1 MSCGNDIIFLLQ
13 NYPKWNTKPLMSA
26 MEMASKGDIL
36 SLKGLKCILE
46 PNIEWQRVANVAA
59 RTGHSNII
67 EWIGSFYTLNIQ
79 VIAAQAKSTGQWN
92 IYEQYSGFWEL
103 IDPADQEEKD
113 DEQIYKEDFLPEENM
128 PKLEDP
134 YLGSFLPE
142 EYDEEVSG
150 TYQNEMLD
158 EYEYDERNI
167 GETGFTILEYESEY
181 PLDI

>member
-1 MSCGNDIIFLLQ
+1 
-13 NYPKWNTKPLMSA
+13 MSA
-26 MEMASKGDIL
+26 IEMASKGDIQ

-46 PNIEWQRVANVAA
+46 PNIEWQRVANAAA
-59 RTGHSNII
+59 RKGHSDII

-92 IYEQYSGFWEL
+92 LYEQYYGFWEPVDL
-103 IDPADQEEKD
+103 ADQEEKD
-113 DEQIYKEDFLPEENM
+113 DEQIYKEDFLPETDM

-142 EYDEEVSG
+142 AQEEEVSG
-150 TYQNEMLD
+150 IYQNEILD
-158 EYEYDERNI
+158 EYEFDERNV
-167 GETGFTILEYESEY
+167 GETGFTRLEYESENVSEY